1 MVISFANNASML
13 PPVKMKG
20 IQHSRELKRRH
31 FFSGHKTIDDPFEYD
46 EAAQFPEQVL
56 RILKIEVEARR

>member
-1 MVISFANNASML
+1 ML